1 MISKP
6 LLRMAGAWL
15 AIAAFA
21 ACAHTGDTAEA
32 PATAAAPTAEEA
44 QAYVEAA
51 ERELAERS
59 EREAR
64 IAWVY
69 NTYINYD
76 TEWLLQRSDAE
87 GTEARVRLASG
98 AGRFANTE
106 LPADTRRKVD
116 LLRLSLTLPAPQTE
130 GAASQPAF

>member
-1 MISKP
+1 ELVSAGRAGQNAPTDEGEIMISKP
-6 LLRMAGAWL
+6 LLRTAGAWL

-21 ACAHTGDTAEA
+21 ACAHTGDAA
-32 PATAAAPTAEEA
+32 DATSAAAPTAEEA
-44 QAYVEAA
+44 QAFVEAA
-51 ERELAERS
+51 EAELAERS

-98 AGRFANTE
+98 AGRFANVE
-106 LPADTRRKVD
+106 LP
-116 LLRLSLTLPAPQTE
+116 P
-130 GAASQPAF
+130 